1 MARDVLKR
9 EEWDFSLCPDEHLEA
24 CYFYE
29 FARESEKSKASERVH
44 REQIESAAD
53 EYEAES
59 LTNNRLLHVF
69 NFHKSCPE
77 FPETP
82 FLLIP
87 TAERTKRIASLW
99 NPAALRQANLSTII
113 RTHTADHSQSKTLK
127 YRTGYSEGAI
137 EEGVIAAFYIDW
149 NIALPNMAKGFRQW
163 LEDNKPPGACVGAK
177 NGGGSTRRQQQTR
190 LKALGALR
198 LLRRMSWEEAYL
210 HSKESRKDKHARPW
224 PLFSNYASVW
234 ENAQK
239 DGEEARRR
247 VGRIIE
253 SLI

>member
-1 MARDVLKR
+1 MGQAVLKR
-9 EEWDFSLCPDEHLEA
+9 EEWDFSQCPDEHLEA

-29 FARESEKSKASERVH
+29 FARESEKAKAAERVH

-53 EYEAES
+53 EHEAEW
-59 LTNNRLLHVF
+59 LRNCRMLHVF

-77 FPETP
+77 FPDTP

-87 TAERTKRIASLW
+87 TAERTNRIASLS
-99 NPAALRQANLSTII
+99 NPTALRQANLSTII
-113 RTHTADHSQSKTLK
+113 RTHTADYSQSKTLK
-127 YRTGYSEGAI
+127 YRTGYWEGAV

-149 NIALPNMAKGFRQW
+149 NIALPNLAKSFRQW
-163 LEDNKPPGACVGAK
+163 LEDNKPPGACVGVK
-177 NGGGSTRRQQQTR
+177 NGGGSTPRQQQTS

-198 LLRRMSWEEAYL
+198 LLCRMSWEEAYL
-210 HSKESRKDKHARPW
+210 HSKESRKDRHATPC
-224 PLFSNYASVW
+224 PLFSDYASAWVK
-234 ENAQK
+234 AQK
-239 DGEEARRR
+239 AGKEACRR